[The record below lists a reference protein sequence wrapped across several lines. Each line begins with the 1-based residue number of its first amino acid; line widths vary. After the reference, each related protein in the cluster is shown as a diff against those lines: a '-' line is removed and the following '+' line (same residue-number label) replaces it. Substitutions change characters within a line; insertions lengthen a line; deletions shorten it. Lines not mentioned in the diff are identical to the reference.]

1 MLKRL
6 DLGGVGVRALGI
18 VLLAAGCASKTT
30 VVQSALPHGISV
42 SGHGEA
48 EGKPDVARAT
58 LGIEIREKEAAS
70 ATQKANQLMAAILEA
85 IKQKGVPE
93 ADIRTQSFS
102 VNFEP
107 EHYPPG
113 PYPVE
118 AENRPAAP
126 VKSAAAPDAAPGAAE
141 AGPRGFYRVSNTVI
155 VTVRKL
161 DDLGA
166 VLGAATAAGAN
177 NVWGVQFDVEDP
189 SKLEAEARSEAMAE
203 ARSRAE
209 QLARL
214 AGVTLGRVVS
224 VGDSGG
230 GVSRADGFG
239 YSMKAANVP
248 VQTGE
253 LTITQDL
260 QVVFAIE

>member
-6 DLGGVGVRALGI
+6 DVGWVGLRMLGAL
-18 VLLAAGCASKTT
+18 LLAAGCAGKTT
-30 VVQSALPHGISV
+30 VVQSALPQGISV

-48 EGKPDVARAT
+48 EGRPDVARAT
-58 LGIEIREKEAAS
+58 LGIEIREKV
-70 ATQKANQLMAAILEA
+70 ATNATERANQVMAAILEA

-107 EHYPPG
+107 EPYPPG

-118 AENRPAAP
+118 TEGRPAAP

-141 AGPRGFYRVSNTVI
+141 GPRGFYRVSNTVI

-177 NVWGVQFDVEDP
+177 NVWGVNFDIEDP

-230 GVSRADGFG
+230 GVNRGEGYG

-248 VQTGE
+248 VETGE
-253 LTITQDL
+253 LTVSQDV